1 MHPLSKGSA
10 CYRLKRSPGA
20 FARRLKLPA
29 GGSIHINPSEA
40 QS

>member
-10 CYRLKRSPGA
+10 CYRLK
-20 FARRLKLPA
+20 LPA
-29 GGSIHINPSEA
+29 GGSIHINPREA